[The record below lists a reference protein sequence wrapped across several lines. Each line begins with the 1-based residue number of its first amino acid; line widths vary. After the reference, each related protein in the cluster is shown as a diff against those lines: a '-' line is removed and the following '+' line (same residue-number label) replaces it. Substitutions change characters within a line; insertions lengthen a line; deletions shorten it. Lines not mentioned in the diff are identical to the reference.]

1 MKCEEHA
8 MVWSHATI
16 ELIRR
21 TADEWQID
29 LPPDALGQFA
39 AYVDALLAAN
49 AQHNLTRI
57 TEPHDIAVRHI
68 LDALRCAM
76 SWHAAPRRLAD
87 IGSGAGVP
95 GLILAIIQ
103 PTCQV
108 TLIESIG
115 KRAEFLR
122 QVSAHLGLSNVNVS
136 SVRAELLG
144 RDPHHREGYDI
155 VTARAVAELRIL
167 VEYALP
173 LCRIGGQV
181 LAPKGA
187 DVAAELEQ
195 ARRAIDVLG
204 GGQVR
209 CEPVLLPGL
218 APRTLVTVTRIAA
231 CPAQYPRRPGVPQQ
245 RPIGASAPTRATG
258 GPSDAS

>member
-1 MKCEEHA
+1 M
-8 MVWSHATI
+8 
-16 ELIRR
+16 
-21 TADEWQID
+21 
-29 LPPDALGQFA
+29 
-39 AYVDALLAAN
+39 
-49 AQHNLTRI
+49 
-57 TEPHDIAVRHI
+57 
-68 LDALRCAM
+68 
-76 SWHAAPRRLAD
+76 
-87 IGSGAGVP
+87 P

-195 ARRAIDVLG
+195 ARRA
-204 GGQVR
+204 QS
-209 CEPVLLPGL
+209 
-218 APRTLVTVTRIAA
+218 A
-231 CPAQYPRRPGVPQQ
+231 RRHVST
-245 RPIGASAPTRATG
+245 ASFRF
-258 GPSDAS
+258 